1 MLKAMSIED
10 EKIDQ
15 IVDAHTES
23 IEALK
28 AERDTY
34 KADAEKLAAVQKEL
48 DELKKDGGDWQKK
61 YEEEHSAFEAYK
73 TDITTKETKTAKE
86 KAYRELLK
94 ESGVSEKRIDAIIK
108 ITDIDALELGKDGK
122 IKDSSAKTEQIKT
135 EYADFIV
142 TSTTTG
148 ANTANPPAN
157 GGSGTG
163 KTKDEILAIKDGAA
177 RRQAMAENP
186 SLFGLDK

>member
-86 KAYRELLK
+86 KAYRALLK

-122 IKDSSAKTEQIKT
+122 IKDSSAKTEQIKA

>member
-1 MLKAMSIED
+1 MALTRKMLKAMSIED

-148 ANTANPPAN
+148 AATTNPPSN
-157 GGSGTG
+157 NTTG
-163 KTKDEILAIKDGAA
+163 AIDLGALSMEEYIAA
-177 RRQAMAENP
+177 RK
-186 SLFGLDK
+186 SK